1 MKCLK
6 CDYEN
11 EATTGE
17 GGAEDQ
23 SCPSCGSTD
32 TAPTDA
38 APAFTAPS
46 DIEKCRWCL
55 NVLNAARGR
64 GTILTCYLNGNGEG
78 TFKCRTKTG
87 GVWVRKFRVLWAE
100 DGGVTV
106 FALGSS
112 KRWKPLP

>member
-1 MKCLK
+1 M
-6 CDYEN
+6 E
-11 EATTGE
+11 
-17 GGAEDQ
+17 
-23 SCPSCGSTD
+23 SP
-32 TAPTDA
+32 
-38 APAFTAPS
+38 PAFTSPS
-46 DIEKCRWCL
+46 DIEKVRWCL

-78 TFKCRTKTG
+78 TFKCRTQTG